1 MSSTMEERTARLE
14 GINEQIRDRL
24 NSLDLRL
31 DSLERTLE
39 VRFDRIEGRFGQ
51 IDGRFAQIE
60 GRFTQIDQRFMWL
73 TGLVLGTWI
82 TTILTIL
89 FHH

>member
-1 MSSTMEERTARLE
+1 MEERLSRLE

-24 NSLDLRL
+24 NSIDRRFDAIDRRFDSIDRRFGAIDLRFESI
-31 DSLERTLE
+31 DR
-39 VRFDRIEGRFGQ
+39 RFL
-51 IDGRFAQIE
+51 
-60 GRFTQIDQRFMWL
+60 WL
-73 TGLVLGTWI
+73 TGVVVGTWI

>member
-1 MSSTMEERTARLE
+1 MMAVSSTMEERVGRLE

-24 NSLDLRL
+24 NS
-31 DSLERTLE
+31 
-39 VRFDRIEGRFGQ
+39 
-51 IDGRFAQIE
+51 IDGRFEQIDR
-60 GRFTQIDQRFMWL
+60 RFEQIDRRFESIDRRFDGMELRFDRIDQRFMWL
-73 TGLVLGTWI
+73 TGVLIGTWI